1 MIHIDLR
8 ITKGKANNR
17 EMTTRDFITK
27 MIKKDPIEDNR
38 IEIIIQKKE
47 DLRAQTIR
55 EKIDI

>member
-8 ITKGKANNR
+8 IAKGKANNR

-38 IEIIIQKKE
+38 SQIIIQKKE